1 MSKLLKINREG
12 KTKLTLSLLLVGYAL
27 FISIYTKT
35 IEPIVIML
43 ISCFGDINIMASRG
57 ALTGKKEENAFE
69 NGILCF
75 SLAHFGYVSVMGR
88 NPTCMII
95 TMSAV
100 VVIYALINKR
110 PSGDKLA
117 YIPYTI
123 ALVTSAVNAWHFSY
137 IAGIGMI
144 LFLISDLVLSI
155 FEDKDPKWQIVIWV
169 TYVPAQILMLTA
181 LLLN

>member
-1 MSKLLKINREG
+1 MTKLLKINREG
-12 KTKLTLSLLLVGYAL
+12 KTKLALSLLLVLYAL
-27 FISIYTKT
+27 CISIYNKT
-35 IEPIVIML
+35 MEPIVIML
-43 ISCFGDINIMASRG
+43 MSCFGDINIMASRG
-57 ALTGKKEENAFE
+57 ALTGKKEDTFE
-69 NGILCF
+69 AGILFF
-75 SLAHFGYVSVMGR
+75 SMAHFGYVSAMGR
-88 NPTCMII
+88 KPVCMII

-100 VVIYALINKR
+100 VVIYSLINKR

-123 ALVTSAVNAWHFSY
+123 ALVTSAVNAWFYSY

-155 FEDKDPKWQIVIWV
+155 FEDKDPKWQIVIWA

-181 LLLN
+181 LLLQ